1 MAELDTTM
9 RALRSRTRREI
20 LARIWDRDLSAG
32 EIAATFALTGATI
45 SEHLAVLR
53 RAGLVEMTKVG
64 TSRRYRAK
72 PAALAGLH
80 GAIEDAGKWRPADDL
95 PEQSLTMATTA
106 PVVVAQV
113 DLPTPPEVTFAAL
126 TDGELYSRW
135 LQVPVSIDGDLF
147 AATLEWGTEVRGRYE
162 IVVPPQLI
170 VMSWDFDDGN
180 IPVPGQPLTGYLRVY
195 PQGDGSRV
203 VVHQVVST
211 RIGRGLWRVRG
222 RWFLDGSRPTSC
234 RPSPDQH
241 RLRVNAAASSH
252 NSDARHTT
260 DRSNGVQRSI
270 ATRRR
275 PLLLRRRSSR
285 ETPVAVAP
293 RWRRS

>member
-20 LARIWDRDLSAG
+20 LARIWERDLSAG

-95 PEQSLTMATTA
+95 PEQSLTMTTTA

-147 AATLEWGTEVRGRYE
+147 AANLEWGTEVRGRYE

-211 RIGRGLWRVRG
+211 PDRARFMEGAWALVLGRLRANLVSALAGAA
-222 RWFLDGSRPTSC
+222 
-234 RPSPDQH
+234 PSPRQ
-241 RLRVNAAASSH
+241 
-252 NSDARHTT
+252 
-260 DRSNGVQRSI
+260 
-270 ATRRR
+270 RRR
-275 PLLLRRRSSR
+275 KQSQQRRSVR
-285 ETPVAVAP
+285 D
-293 RWRRS
+293 

>member
-1 MAELDTTM
+1 LAELDTTM

-95 PEQSLTMATTA
+95 PEQSLTMTTTA

-113 DLPTPPEVTFAAL
+113 DLPTPPEATFAAL

-135 LQVPVSIDGDLF
+135 LQVPVSIDGDHF

-180 IPVPGQPLTGYLRVY
+180 IPVPGQPLTGYLRIY

-211 RIGRGLWRVRG
+211 PDRARFMEGAWAMVLGRLKANLVSA
-222 RWFLDGSRPTSC
+222 LAGSATSP
-234 RPSPDQH
+234 RQ
-241 RLRVNAAASSH
+241 
-252 NSDARHTT
+252 
-260 DRSNGVQRSI
+260 
-270 ATRRR
+270 RRR
-275 PLLLRRRSSR
+275 KQSQQRRSAR
-285 ETPVAVAP
+285 D
-293 RWRRS
+293 